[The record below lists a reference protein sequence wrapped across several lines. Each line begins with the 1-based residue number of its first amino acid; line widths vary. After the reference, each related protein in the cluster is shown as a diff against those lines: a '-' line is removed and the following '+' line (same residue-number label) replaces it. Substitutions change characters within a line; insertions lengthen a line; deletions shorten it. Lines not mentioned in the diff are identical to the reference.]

1 MVDNAAR
8 LYKKAAIIY
17 SVVEAKRRRGEEAKR
32 RRGEEAKRRRG
43 EDAKRRRGEEAKR
56 RRGEEA
62 KNCST
67 TMAHG
72 KLRVA

>member
-32 RRGEEAKRRRG
+32 RRSEEAK
-43 EDAKRRRGEEAKR
+43 KRIRDLGI
-56 RRGEEA
+56 
-62 KNCST
+62 
-67 TMAHG
+67 
-72 KLRVA
+72 